1 MDARSL
7 GRPLVLTGAAVTV
20 GVVATLCVM
29 LVPDLRFA
37 YRSDSAH
44 LVLETVDAAAAGL
57 VALLFFGRFHRSQ
70 AVPDLLLSYAM
81 TLLVVADLGFATIP
95 LLAGADRTSTV
106 TTWAPMAIRLLGAGL
121 FLAAAATPA
130 SRMAS
135 RRQSRDI
142 GLLLAVSGAVLLF
155 SLLAPDVFP
164 VAIDPNLAPETSSD
178 PHIGGHP
185 VVAALQLTSFV
196 CYAVACVL
204 FTRRAMRTGDDFL
217 TWVGAAAG
225 VSAIARVNYALFP
238 SVLSEY
244 VYTGD
249 FLRLASYLL
258 LLVGGVREINQYS
271 AQIAEAAVLEERQRL
286 ARDLHDGVTQEL
298 TFIWSQLQQLDR
310 RPDDGELRDVV
321 KSATARAIDE
331 ARRAIAALTRP
342 VDEPIAQALAQAA
355 EEVATRYGS
364 RVDTDI
370 DDAAVDPERREALIR
385 IVREA
390 VGNAARHAGEG
401 VVSVRLRATALELRL
416 EVSDEGA
423 GFDPATKKHRN
434 TGYGL
439 TTMRQ
444 RAKETGGRFDLRSR
458 PGLGTVVTVVWDD

>member
-1 MDARSL
+1 MEPRIAQ
-7 GRPLVLTGAAVTV
+7 RPVVLAGLAVAV
-20 GVVATLCVM
+20 GFVATLCITF
-29 LVPDLRFA
+29 VPDLRFA

-57 VALLFFGRFHRSQ
+57 VALLFYGRFHRSQ
-70 AVPDLLLSYAM
+70 AVSDLLLSYAM
-81 TLLVVADLGFATIP
+81 TLLVIADLGFATVP
-95 LLAGADRTSTV
+95 LLAGAGRTSTV
-106 TTWAPMAIRLLGAGL
+106 TTWAPMAIRLLGAVL

-130 SRMAS
+130 RHTAP
-135 RRQSRDI
+135 RRPSRDI
-142 GLLLAVSGAVLLF
+142 GVLLAVAGAVLVF
-155 SLLAPDVFP
+155 SLAAPNVFP
-164 VAIDPNLAPETSSD
+164 VAIDPDLAPEASST
-178 PHIGGHP
+178 PRIGGHP
-185 VVAALQLTSFV
+185 VVAGLQMSSFV
-196 CYAVACVL
+196 CYALAGML
-204 FTRRAMRTGDDFL
+204 FTRRAMQTGDDFL

-225 VSAIARVNYALFP
+225 LSAVARVNYALFP

-271 AQIAEAAVLEERQRL
+271 NRIAEAAVLEERQRL

-298 TFIWSQLQQLDR
+298 TFIWSRLQQLDR
-310 RPDDGELRDVV
+310 RPEDAELREVL
-321 KSATARAIDE
+321 KSATSRAIDE

-342 VDEPIAQALAQAA
+342 VDEPVAQALTQAA
-355 EEVATRYGS
+355 EEVAGRYGS
-364 RVDTDI
+364 RVDAEI
-370 DDAAVDPERREALIR
+370 DDVAVDPARREALIR

-401 VVSVRLRATALELRL
+401 VVTVRLRDNAPGLCL
-416 EVSDEGA
+416 EVCDEGA
-423 GFDPATKKHRN
+423 GFDPNAAKQRG

-444 RAKETGGRFDLRSR
+444 RAREAGATFDLRSR
-458 PGLGTVVTVVWDD
+458 PGMGTVVTVVWDD

>member
-1 MDARSL
+1 MNRRIAQ
-7 GRPLVLTGAAVTV
+7 RPVLLAGLAVAV
-20 GVVATLCVM
+20 GVAATLCVTF
-29 LVPDLRFA
+29 VPDLRFA

-44 LVLETVDAAAAGL
+44 LVLETVDAAAAAL

-70 AVPDLLLSYAM
+70 AVSDLLLSYAM

-106 TTWAPMAIRLLGAGL
+106 ATWAPMAIRLLGAAL

-130 SRMAS
+130 RRTAS
-135 RRQSRDI
+135 RRPSRDVGVI
-142 GLLLAVSGAVLLF
+142 IAVGGAVLLI
-155 SLLAPDVFP
+155 SLLAPHVFP
-164 VAIDPNLAPETSSD
+164 VALDPQLAPETSSR
-178 PHIGGHP
+178 PHIDGHP
-185 VVAALQLTSFV
+185 VVAGLQLSSFA
-196 CYAVACVL
+196 CYALASVL
-204 FTRRAMRTGDDFL
+204 FTRRAMDTGDDFL

-225 VSAIARVNYALFP
+225 MSAAARINYALFP

-258 LLVGGVREINQYS
+258 LLVGGTREINQYS
-271 AQIAEAAVLEERQRL
+271 SRIAEAAVLEERQRL
-286 ARDLHDGVTQEL
+286 ARDLHDGVAQEL
-298 TFIWSQLQQLDR
+298 TFIWSRLQQLDR
-310 RPDDGELRDVV
+310 RPEDGELREVI

-364 RVDTDI
+364 RVEVEI
-370 DDAAVDPERREALIR
+370 HEVALEPARREALIR

-401 VVSVRLRATALELRL
+401 MVSVRLRANGSELCL

-423 GFDPATKKHRN
+423 GFDPATKKQGN

-444 RAKETGGRFDLRSR
+444 RAKETGGRFDVRSR